1 MVSDLEKQ
9 IIRGELSAFELDPMT
24 ILIGN
29 RVAQR
34 LMLQVGDRVNI
45 QGRTG
50 NLQLRIAGF
59 LKTGVSQIDKN
70 RVYIHLSTAKAFIG
84 KRFSGSIFQLSM
96 FDPSKA
102 PEIAAQIQE
111 TTGHRDGELAGK
123 RTGMA

>member
-1 MVSDLEKQ
+1 M
-9 IIRGELSAFELDPMT
+9 
-24 ILIGN
+24 
-29 RVAQR
+29 
-34 LMLQVGDRVNI
+34 NI
-45 QGRTG
+45 QTNRKPS
-50 NLQLRIAGF
+50 IAYCRF
-59 LKTGVSQIDKN
+59 FCGVSQIDKN

-111 TTGHRDGELAGK
+111 TTGHRTGELAGK

>member
-59 LKTGVSQIDKN
+59 FETGVSQID
-70 RVYIHLSTAKAFIG
+70 
-84 KRFSGSIFQLSM
+84 
-96 FDPSKA
+96 
-102 PEIAAQIQE
+102 
-111 TTGHRDGELAGK
+111 
-123 RTGMA
+123 